1 MIKRFGLNFTLFL
14 LLCDLLLTAVVLYL
28 ARQLRVAIDLGVD
41 VGPEGRW
48 LHFKPVLYFIVS
60 AIWLVIFA
68 LMSVYDSRRTLRVVD
83 DLQTVAPAIA
93 LATLVFAGVAYF
105 FFRDLSRVLFVY
117 FFFLDLFFLSL
128 WRVLLRFAWR
138 AWRGAWPRQTR
149 RVLIVG
155 AGQVGYQVGQ
165 VLQEHAW
172 TGLELV
178 GYLDDD
184 PTKKGSRHAG
194 WPVLGALSDV
204 TQVVQNRDVQE
215 VIIALPLQAHQRV
228 KELVAALRRTSTNI
242 RIIPDYFDLAY
253 IKAGVEEFGGMPL
266 VSLREPALDEF
277 QRLAKRVF
285 DLIVGSISLLL
296 AAPVMLLVAVLIRL
310 DSPGPVIFMQ
320 ERIGENGKRFY
331 MCKFR
336 SMVQD
341 AEKHTDGVILRDEDG
356 KLITYKQYDD
366 PRVTRVGKFIRRT
379 SMDELPQLFNVLKG
393 EMSLVGPRPE
403 MPWVLDEYEPWQYRR
418 FAVPQGMT
426 GWWQVNG
433 RSNKPMHLHTEED
446 LYYIK
451 NYSLAL
457 DLLILWKTIG
467 VVLKRKGAY

>member
-1 MIKRFGLNFTLFL
+1 MLKRSGLNFTLFL
-14 LLCDLLLTAVVLYL
+14 LLCDLLLTNAALYL
-28 ARQLRVAIDLGVD
+28 AREMRVAIDLGVYI
-41 VGPEGRW
+41 GPQGSW
-48 LHFKPVLYFIVS
+48 LHFEPVLYPIVS
-60 AIWLVIFA
+60 TIWLVVFA
-68 LMSVYDSRRTLRVVD
+68 LTSVYSSRRTLRLVD
-83 DLQTVAPAIA
+83 DLQAVVPATA

-117 FFFLDLFFLSL
+117 FFFLDLLFLFL
-128 WRVLLRFAWR
+128 RRVLLRFVWR
-138 AWRGAWPRQTR
+138 IWRGAWPHQTR

-155 AGQVGYQVGQ
+155 AGQVGHQVGQ

-184 PTKKGSRHAG
+184 PAKKGSRHAG
-194 WPVLGALSDV
+194 WPVLGMLNDV
-204 TQVVQNRDVQE
+204 TRVVQTRDIQE

-228 KELVAALRRTSTNI
+228 KELVAALRQTPVNI

-277 QRLAKRVF
+277 QRLAKRIF
-285 DLIVGSISLLL
+285 DLIVGGISLLP
-296 AAPVMLLVAVLIRL
+296 AVPIMLIVAILIKL
-310 DSPGPVIFMQ
+310 DSPGPVFFKQ
-320 ERIGENGKRFY
+320 ERLGENGKRFY
-331 MCKFR
+331 MRKFR

-341 AEKHTDGVILRDEDG
+341 AEKHADEVILRDENG
-356 KLITYKQYDD
+356 RLITYKRYDD

-379 SMDELPQLFNVLKG
+379 SLDELPQLFNVLKG

-418 FAVPQGMT
+418 FAVPQGIT

-433 RSNKPMHLHTEED
+433 RASKPMHRHTEED

-457 DLLILWKTIG
+457 DVLILWKTIG